1 MTYIIDFK
9 ASQCSTQCIGQS
21 RKESRKTLTC
31 WLQKYRLPARF
42 CLAFLV
48 RYKTFQATHNVG
60 LSPPETLQDPQR
72 RTIPPETLHFR
83 RKAIPPKKL
92 QRKTIP
98 PGTPQERLF

>member
-1 MTYIIDFK
+1 MYIIDFK
-9 ASQCSTQCIGQS
+9 APQYSTQCIGQS
-21 RKESRKTLTC
+21 RKELRKILTG
-31 WLQKYRLPARF
+31 WLQKHRLPTRF

-60 LSPPETLQDPQR
+60 LFPTLQDPQR
-72 RTIPPETLHFR
+72 KTIPPETLHFR

-98 PGTPQERLF
+98 PGTPQGRLF